1 MGDTAVDAPPKRL
14 PGDFSFEPVDHDPFE
29 DAHGTGPQGNVADSL
44 MSTGS
49 AALLRAREALTGPQ
63 PTKEQLASGEVKIPS
78 WQSAIP
84 QAFDLG
90 MQANGIAPAAMPGI
104 FTRALTGEGKLATAT
119 RPPGQTFYHAS
130 PHDFDKFD
138 SSKIGTGEGAQA
150 YGHGL
155 YVAENPDVAR
165 EYRKDFQ
172 KHNGKAITYEGTIDA
187 DPDHFLHWDKP
198 LSEQSD
204 HVKESLEK
212 AGIPGYY
219 ADDPI
224 QQMTGEDAHSELVGY
239 HRADI
244 EDDLDTQD
252 KLAKQIPATLSPKQA
267 EAKLAMLQEGEAQ
280 KRAADQMKDAG
291 IAGIKYM
298 DRDSKTNALAIS
310 NAQKRIQK
318 SKDAIASGQTTTEG
332 GMDHESLINSAA
344 NRLKYLQGHPL
355 THNYVIF
362 NDKILN
368 IVKKYGM
375 AGLIAAGHAHFTTTQ
390 TDEDPFNAHSS
401 AAEPSAP

>member
-1 MGDTAVDAPPKRL
+1 MPQPPEFTL
-14 PGDFSFEPVDHDPFE
+14 EPVDHDPFE

-44 MSTGS
+44 MTTGS
-49 AALLRAREALTGPQ
+49 AALLRAREALSGPQ

-84 QAFDLG
+84 QALDLG
-90 MQANGIAPAAMPGI
+90 MQANGIAPAAMPGM
-104 FTRALTGEGKLATAT
+104 FTRALSGEGKLATAT

-172 KHNGKAITYEGTIDA
+172 KRNGKAITYEGTINA

-198 LSEQSD
+198 LSEQSAY
-204 HVKESLEK
+204 V
-212 AGIPGYY
+212 
-219 ADDPI
+219 
-224 QQMTGEDAHSELVGY
+224 QQAYKKMDVIEPWEENPTGEDIHANLASE
-239 HRADI
+239 HHMDI
-244 EDDLDTQD
+244 EDEPDFYSKIAQQTSH
-252 KLAKQIPATLSPKQA
+252 LSLSQA
-267 EAKLAMLQEGEAQ
+267 QAKLATAMEGEAQ
-280 KRAADQMKDAG
+280 KRAADQLKEAG

-298 DRDSKTNALAIS
+298 DRDSKTNALAIN

-318 SKDAIASGQTTTEG
+318 SKDAIASGQMTTPDG
-332 GMDHESLINSAA
+332 GMDHQSLINSAS

-362 NDKILN
+362 NDKLLN

-375 AGLIAAGHAHFTTTQ
+375 AGAIGAGYSHFTTTQ
-390 TDEDPFNAHSS
+390 TDEDPFNAHSP

>member
-1 MGDTAVDAPPKRL
+1 MPQPPEYTL
-14 PGDFSFEPVDHDPFE
+14 EPVDHDPFE

-49 AALLRAREALTGPQ
+49 SALLRAREALTGPQ

-84 QAFDLG
+84 QALDLG
-90 MQANGIAPAAMPGI
+90 MQANGIAPAAMPGM

-119 RPPGQTFYHAS
+119 KPPGQTFYHAS

-172 KHNGKAITYEGTIDA
+172 KRNGKAITYEGTIDA

-198 LSEQSD
+198 LSEQSQ
-204 HVKESLEK
+204 HVQDAVEK
-212 AGIPGYY
+212 TGVMDYSHEENP
-219 ADDPI
+219 
-224 QQMTGEDAHSELVGY
+224 TGEDIHTDLVSY
-239 HRADI
+239 HHMDI
-244 EDDLDTQD
+244 EDSLRD
-252 KLAKQIPATLSPKQA
+252 KIAKQDLASLTPKQA
-267 EAKLAMLQEGEAQ
+267 QANLAVLQEGEAQ
-280 KRAADQMKDAG
+280 KRAADQLKEAG

-298 DRDSKTNALAIS
+298 DRDSKTNALAMS
-310 NAQKRIQK
+310 NAEKRIKK
-318 SKDAIASGQTTTEG
+318 SKDAIAAGQQTTPDG
-332 GMDHESLINSAA
+332 GMDHESLINSAT

-362 NDKILN
+362 NDKLLN

-375 AGLIAAGHAHFTTTQ
+375 AGVIGAGHAHFTTTQ
-390 TDEDPFNAHSS
+390 TDEDPFNAHSP
-401 AAEPSAP
+401 AAEPSTP